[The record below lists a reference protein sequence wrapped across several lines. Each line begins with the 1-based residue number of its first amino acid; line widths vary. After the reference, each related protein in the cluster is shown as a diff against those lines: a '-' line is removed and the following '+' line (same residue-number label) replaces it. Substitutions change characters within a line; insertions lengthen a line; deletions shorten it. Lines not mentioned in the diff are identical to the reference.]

1 VEADWESMRLHRSR
15 YNPFAA
21 LSMVFLLSAC
31 GPTFYEQE
39 AAIRHRPSNQENEIA
54 KQQAA
59 EIERLFQI
67 CNADVK
73 RLLGTSET
81 HAFEIV
87 HRTPSR
93 AETRLQA
100 EFSGVGESSLSTRRV
115 RGCKKKSPLGVA
127 ASV

>member
-67 CNADVK
+67 CNAETMSGA
-73 RLLGTSET
+73 LLELSSGD
-81 HAFEIV
+81 IV
-87 HRTPSR
+87 N
-93 AETRLQA
+93 
-100 EFSGVGESSLSTRRV
+100 
-115 RGCKKKSPLGVA
+115 
-127 ASV
+127 